1 VLTEYSATVT
11 AGKVIR
17 QFPAAD
23 TAYTDGYAVLIIVA
37 VNAGTPDA
45 DVVNQIATYLGLV
58 IPSVTAW
65 RTTLP
70 PGYSNATKAL
80 VVNVQAA
87 RSHQTN
93 ATRGVEFTIRVY
105 GGSNK
110 IATATELTETVLAA
124 INAKSSAVY
133 GFMRFGD
140 LSWQELP
147 PEPVTGWPSCLIRG
161 RVRTT

>member
-1 VLTEYSATVT
+1 M
-11 AGKVIR
+11 
-17 QFPAAD
+17 
-23 TAYTDGYAVLIIVA
+23 
-37 VNAGTPDA
+37 A
-45 DVVNQIATYLGLV
+45 DVVNQIATYLTAAV
-58 IPSVTAW
+58 PSAQSW

-70 PGYSNATKAL
+70 PGYSNTSAAL

-93 ATRGVEFTIRVY
+93 ATRGVEFTVRVY

-110 IATATELTETVLAA
+110 IATATELTETVVNA
-124 INAKSSAVY
+124 INAQSSSVY
-133 GFMRFGD
+133 GFIRFGD
-140 LSWQELP
+140 ISWQELP